1 MATSYNNAE
10 SLCKDL
16 GTSTSFGG
24 QDLWTRPFGHHT
36 LFELACVFWG
46 VHTHTHT
53 HLEVQAVW
61 KSSITGKLGEMHSGY
76 KRENFRSSHP
86 VWACMCVLGCTH
98 THTHT
103 HTHLEVQAVWKS
115 SITGKLGEMH
125 SGYKREN
132 FSFSQR
138 LEESQGEML
147 AELEI
152 DWIPYIGELVY
163 WIHYTW
169 EAWK

>member
-1 MATSYNNAE
+1 MQRAYVRIWAHLLALVAKTYE
-10 SLCKDL
+10 
-16 GTSTSFGG
+16 
-24 QDLWTRPFGHHT
+24 QDLSVITPCLSLHVCFG
-36 LFELACVFWG
+36 V
-46 VHTHTHT
+46 
-53 HLEVQAVW
+53 
-61 KSSITGKLGEMHSGY
+61 Y
-76 KRENFRSSHP
+76 
-86 VWACMCVLGCTH
+86 TH

-152 DWIPYIGELVY
+152 D
-163 WIHYTW
+163 
-169 EAWK
+169 